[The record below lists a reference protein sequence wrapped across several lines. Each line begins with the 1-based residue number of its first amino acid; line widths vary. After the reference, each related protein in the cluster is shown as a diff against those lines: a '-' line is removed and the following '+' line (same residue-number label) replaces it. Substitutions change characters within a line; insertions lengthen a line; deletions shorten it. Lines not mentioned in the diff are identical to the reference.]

1 MSNDEHDPH
10 AEEKLAKAKYDAEVA
25 KPNFQPIPYYVIR
38 QAFANVAQ
46 RLWGD
51 SVDGPWSSSCHEAVE
66 FAEEVAYLFRNGTQ
80 ARNVSDEEASSKNCT
95 GTIRGGFDPDC
106 KACQAFLAGVAHAR
120 KHPDPVLMACFRH
133 MYSAIGKH
141 LMNQNTANRWP
152 DPGLKL
158 ARSKAAEYLE
168 AKEGKA

>member
-10 AEEKLAKAKYDAEVA
+10 AEEKLAKAKYDAEVS
-25 KPNFQPIPYYVIR
+25 KPRPSDTEAC
-38 QAFANVAQ
+38 AF
-46 RLWGD
+46 
-51 SVDGPWSSSCHEAVE
+51 
-66 FAEEVAYLFRNGTQ
+66 
-80 ARNVSDEEASSKNCT
+80 NCT
-95 GTIRGGFDPDC
+95 GSYDGLIDPECKMCRG
-106 KACQAFLAGVAHAR
+106 FLAGVAHAR